1 MSIKLIALDLD
12 GTTLNRNG
20 RLTDRTKQALEAAI
34 RQGVHVVIA
43 TGRTFSAVPD
53 EVKAIEGIEYI
64 LSSNGAEIRN
74 LQEDACI
81 YSNYISPEA
90 VDRAVAELKK
100 HDFMLEVFVGG
111 IAYTDKANYELA
123 KQGGLPY
130 RNSQYVVDTRN
141 PVEDIIGFTLEHRDS
156 IENININ
163 FDNQQDRAAMRE
175 ILKQLPDITLTT
187 SFDHNLEIGGATT
200 SKASALKALGN
211 ILGVSGDEI
220 MACGDSPN
228 DGAMMSVA
236 GLPVAVGNA
245 KPEIKEMAAYVTDTN
260 DNDGV
265 AKAIERFVLNK
276 MNIKKLN
283 RDFTVCKLADYSQV
297 DLSAEYCFTGRSDE
311 ENSLVCLTED
321 TPSET
326 LEREDG
332 WRAFRIEGVLDF
344 SLIGILAGIAGA
356 LADEKIGIFV
366 VSTFNT
372 DYILVK
378 KENEQKALDRL
389 QQEGYSIC
397 D

>member
-20 RLTDRTKQALEAAI
+20 RLTERTKQTLEAAI

-175 ILKQLPDITLTT
+175 ILKLLPDITLTT

-211 ILGVSGDEI
+211 ILGVSGNEI

-265 AKAIERFVLNK
+265 AKAVERFLHNLNVDFK
-276 MNIKKLN
+276 N
-283 RDFTVCKLADYSQV
+283 RA
-297 DLSAEYCFTGRSDE
+297 
-311 ENSLVCLTED
+311 
-321 TPSET
+321 
-326 LEREDG
+326 
-332 WRAFRIEGVLDF
+332 
-344 SLIGILAGIAGA
+344 
-356 LADEKIGIFV
+356 
-366 VSTFNT
+366 
-372 DYILVK
+372 
-378 KENEQKALDRL
+378 
-389 QQEGYSIC
+389 
-397 D
+397 